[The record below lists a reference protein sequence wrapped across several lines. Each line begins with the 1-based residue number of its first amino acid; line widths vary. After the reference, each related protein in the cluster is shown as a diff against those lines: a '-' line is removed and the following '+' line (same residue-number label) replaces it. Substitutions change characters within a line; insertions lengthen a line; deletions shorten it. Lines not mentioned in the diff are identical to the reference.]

1 MLKRIF
7 TLSLIVLLLVSA
19 LPFGAYATDYTG
31 TNEECIYFEDGSYIR
46 ITITESVM
54 RASGTK
60 TGTKKY
66 DYTGSDGEIKWEATL
81 RGTFTYTG
89 TSSVCTSSSCDVTIY
104 ESAFYVVSKTAS
116 TSGNAAIATLTMGR
130 KVLGI
135 TVAKNTYNMSL
146 SCDVNGNLS

>member
-7 TLSLIVLLLVSA
+7 SFLLVFILLLPVQALAVSEA
-19 LPFGAYATDYTG
+19 EAASI
-31 TNEECIYFEDGSYIR
+31 IYFEDGSYIT
-46 ITITESVM
+46 ITINEFES
-54 RASGTK
+54 RASGSK
-60 TGTKKY
+60 TGQKTY
-66 DYTGSDGEIKWEATL
+66 AYTSNSGTVCWESTL
-81 RGTFTYTG
+81 TGTFTYTG

-135 TVAKNTYNMSL
+135 TVSKNTYNMSL
-146 SCDVNGNLS
+146 SCDINGNLS